1 MTVRLS
7 TTVRNAGEVVSNQEN
22 VKIILR
28 FFEFMKKNG
37 TSESYQNNNLKAI
50 IAYSKFLGPSITL
63 DQIKNRSQ
71 ITSFLDAKIKPIEQD
86 PDKRWITTW
95 NDYLG
100 RIKYFFRWLHNYDD
114 DRFDDVQ
121 FSDWQTPEFVRI
133 KKKKTKRIS
142 PYLENELWE
151 KEDLL
156 TIIKYEP
163 YKRNKAILALLW
175 DLDARPHEITLL
187 KIKHIRLK
195 EKYGEEEF

>member
-7 TTVRNAGEVVSNQEN
+7 TTVRNASEVVPNQEN

-37 TSESYQNNNLKAI
+37 TSESYQNNNLKVI

-71 ITSFLDAKIKPIEQD
+71 ITSFLDAKIKAIEQD

-100 RIKYFFRWLHNYDD
+100 RIKYFFRWLHNYDEN
-114 DRFDDVQ
+114 RFDDVQ
-121 FSDWQTPEFVRI
+121 FSDWETPDFVRI

-156 TIIKYEP
+156 TVIKY
-163 YKRNKAILALLW
+163 
-175 DLDARPHEITLL
+175 
-187 KIKHIRLK
+187 
-195 EKYGEEEF
+195 